1 MDKNLPNPPKM
12 VATMRRIISEVADY
26 TDAEDR
32 VLADAFLELPSRKEL
47 PDYYEVIRRPLDIKK
62 IRSRITTHKY
72 RSLDE
77 LQDDFLIMCRNA
89 QTYNVEGSQIFED
102 SIQLQVIFGEVRE
115 KIEKEEAEKI
125 AQGEVADDD
134 DEVNK

>member
-1 MDKNLPNPPKM
+1 
-12 VATMRRIISEVADY
+12 MRRIISEVADY